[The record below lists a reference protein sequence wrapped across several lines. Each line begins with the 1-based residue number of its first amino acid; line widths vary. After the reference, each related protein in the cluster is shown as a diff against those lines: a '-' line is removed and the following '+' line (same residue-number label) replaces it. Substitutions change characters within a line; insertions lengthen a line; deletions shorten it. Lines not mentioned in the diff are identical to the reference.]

1 MAPNNG
7 KLVVGIL
14 GLVIIAFAIA
24 ALATEK
30 WMKSGSTDYGLFEI
44 QVGSTEIKI
53 KDIDCLGGS
62 ACEEFV
68 RKTKASSALMLIG
81 LFCTIVGTIG
91 GFLNHRI
98 IGLIGAGLAALF
110 YFLTLCVYGSIDRDS
125 NGTDADLKASF
136 GLAIICLLLSCVMAA
151 ASFFMLNRE

>member
-1 MAPNNG
+1 M
-7 KLVVGIL
+7 
-14 GLVIIAFAIA
+14 
-24 ALATEK
+24 
-30 WMKSGSTDYGLFEI
+30 
-44 QVGSTEIKI
+44 
-53 KDIDCLGGS
+53 
-62 ACEEFV
+62 
-68 RKTKASSALMLIG
+68 MLIG

-98 IGLIGAGLAALF
+98 IGLIGAGLAGKKMKKPRTLNFNRLLELTNISSIPHPLLTPIHHFNFFFVALF

-125 NGTDADLKASF
+125 NGTDAHLKASF